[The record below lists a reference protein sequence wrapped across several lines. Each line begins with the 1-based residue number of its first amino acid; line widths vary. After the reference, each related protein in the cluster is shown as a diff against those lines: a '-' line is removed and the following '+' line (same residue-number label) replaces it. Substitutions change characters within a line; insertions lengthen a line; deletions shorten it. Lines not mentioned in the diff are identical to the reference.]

1 MSISRCQFDT
11 YCRTGFRHA
20 LPYVIICSGNEV
32 CLGIL
37 IVMVSLIVLA
47 VVFVLIAV
55 RRIGRF
61 RLQIWQAM
69 LLGALT
75 VLVARQ
81 ISPAEALKAINVD
94 VILFLF
100 GMFVVGQALEESGY
114 LSHLASRLFRRAI
127 TVDGLFLL
135 ILFGAGLLSAFLMN
149 DTLAIIGTPVM
160 LHIARKTGI
169 RPKLLLLSLAFSV
182 TIGSVMSPIG
192 NPQNL
197 LIAVNGNIPSPFVT
211 FLRYLAAPTLINL
224 FLTYVIVKL
233 FYGVQLKNEP
243 LNHSTDAI
251 TDPKLAQLSKV
262 SLVIIVAMVLAK
274 ITASLLGLGTDFQL
288 TYIALVAA
296 VPIVLLSPRRLGIIR
311 GIDWTTLIF
320 FAAMFVLMQSV
331 WDSGYFQSI
340 VANLGLDLS
349 SIGIIMV
356 VSIALSQLISNVP
369 LVALYL
375 PVLSQLGAAT
385 KEMMALAAGSTIAG
399 NLSILGAASNV
410 IIIQNAEKRA
420 GETLT
425 FWEFVRIGIPLT
437 VVNALVYWAFFWL
450 F

>member
-1 MSISRCQFDT
+1 MASI
-11 YCRTGFRHA
+11 
-20 LPYVIICSGNEV
+20 VI
-32 CLGIL
+32 LL
-37 IVMVSLIVLA
+37 

-69 LLGALT
+69 LLGAVA
-75 VLVARQ
+75 VLVTGQ
-81 ISPAEALKAINVD
+81 ISPAKALHAVNLD

-114 LSHLASRLFRRAI
+114 LSHLSSRLFGRAR
-127 TVDGLFLL
+127 TVNSLLLL
-135 ILFGAGLLSAFLMN
+135 ILFGVGLLSAFLMN

-160 LHIARKTGI
+160 LQIARKTGV

-197 LIAVNGNIPSPFVT
+197 LVALNGSISNPFVT
-211 FLRYLAAPTLINL
+211 FLRYLAVPTLINL
-224 FLTYVIVKL
+224 FLAYLVLRL
-233 FYGVQLKNEP
+233 FYRDDLRTEP
-243 LNHSTDAI
+243 FSLSADPI

-262 SLVIIVAMVLAK
+262 SLAIIVVLVLAK
-274 ITASLLGLGTDFQL
+274 ITVSLLGFGADFRL
-288 TYIALVAA
+288 TYIALAA
-296 VPIVLLSPRRLGIIR
+296 ALPIILLSPRRLKIVR

-331 WDSGYFQSI
+331 WDSGYFQNAIARLQLDLQSIGVIMAVSI
-340 VANLGLDLS
+340 V
-349 SIGIIMV
+349 
-356 VSIALSQLISNVP
+356 LSQLISNVP

-375 PVLSQLGAAT
+375 PALSHLSSAT

-399 NLSILGAASNV
+399 NFSILGAASNI
-410 IIIQNAEKRA
+410 IIIQNAEKKA

-437 VVNALVYWAFFWL
+437 AVNAVVYWLFFLL